1 MVPRAV
7 LDTNVWVSAL
17 LWKGNPHKILLM
29 ALECKIEIVTS
40 TDILDEVERVLRLD
54 KFNLDEEEIK
64 GLLKVVY
71 GASKIIDIGENFDI
85 KIRDVKDKII
95 TDCALN
101 GNADF
106 VVSGDK
112 DLLDLRLVENVRIVN
127 PKEFL
132 DVPKKE

>member
-17 LWKGNPHKILLM
+17 LWKGNPHRILLV
-29 ALECKIEIVTS
+29 ALDGEIKAITS

-71 GASKIIDIGENFDI
+71 GASEIIDINENFKI
-85 KIRDVKDKII
+85 KIRDEKDKII

-112 DLLDLRLVENVRIVN
+112 DLLDLRLVEDVRIVN

-132 DVPKKE
+132 DVLSR